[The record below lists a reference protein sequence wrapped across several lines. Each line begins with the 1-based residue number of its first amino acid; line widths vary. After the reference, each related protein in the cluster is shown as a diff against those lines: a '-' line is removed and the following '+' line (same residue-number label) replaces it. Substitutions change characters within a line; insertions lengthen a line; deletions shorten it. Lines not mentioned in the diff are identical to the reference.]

1 MSRTDAKGLEFLGHR
16 LQAVWQLIRCN
27 EVPLSLFVL
36 TTLPTV
42 PPRGTVGGMSKS
54 TATIGQAY
62 NYKVVRQFVIAT
74 IVWGVV
80 GMAMGVWIA

>member
-1 MSRTDAKGLEFLGHR
+1 M
-16 LQAVWQLIRCN
+16 
-27 EVPLSLFVL
+27 
-36 TTLPTV
+36 
-42 PPRGTVGGMSKS
+42 S

-80 GMAMGVWIA
+80 AWPWACGSLRSWSGRK